1 MYLKNSPMRKPITL
15 ASITMLITFLGF
27 SRILFAQT
35 DTLFIVGPTEVCI
48 GECAT
53 YFVEGIDATN
63 CSPNLPQS
71 WFLSNGV
78 TLGNSGGTLTTIT
91 ICWDQIIGFAPGVY
105 TIFLEIDCPVNVI
118 PLSVLVQNFS
128 QPEIIPLTNSPCATD
143 SLYTG
148 SDCQKACAFST
159 ITYYTPGSSNPPS
172 NNLTW
177 TVAGAEDYTIENNFI
192 TVTWGGPGQGYI
204 GIFVDGI
211 CPGENSICVELLE
224 EPTAE
229 FVTQPPD
236 NAGVVNICEGQT
248 VFFENQSLGADNF
261 GWFFDVLGV
270 STEVDPDFT
279 FLTPGS
285 YEVSLVARN
294 ECGCSDTTS
303 LIIEVEAAET
313 PTLDCVGAVCAGET
327 VTYTTGA
334 NCTSFA
340 WNVVG
345 NANVLGGGGPA
356 DPFITIEWL
365 DGPYGFIELDVSAC
379 AVSYCTATLVER
391 IPVMTP
397 NAPIE
402 GPSEVCRGE
411 TVTYAVPE
419 YDGSSYVWTVSP
431 LGQITSGQ
439 GTNQISVLWDGNL
452 TTGLTEGVY
461 VQYDN
466 CFLGC
471 SGISNLPV
479 GILNEFYI
487 SGPIL
492 VCEGASTDY
501 AAINVYPLG
510 GMNWNWEVQ
519 STSGSVLWS
528 SPGPSSIATIN
539 WNFGPG
545 KYRLVANTASPNLYC
560 VDSYSI
566 IVDVKPLPG
575 PPNGILGASLIC
587 PGTPYTY
594 TADSG
599 QPNSTFTWTVN
610 NGGVIAAEEGSSI
623 VLTWGPNPPY
633 GLEVTQ
639 THPAAPVCVSPP
651 VALTIQPLTGLAV
664 NGPAES
670 CIENSS
676 VFTADDI
683 GTTDYTWST
692 IPSDAGTVISG
703 AGTHE
708 VEILWHIAGP
718 VTVEVAVCGQ
728 TASANI
734 NIQPEPVPDP
744 LYPSGICQG
753 ATEEVTTQTA
763 FSSYQWLDV
772 NGVLVSADPNPQL
785 GPGTYEVIVTNAAG
799 CEGNTSF
806 TIETFPIPDVLVS
819 TPDPTGYCTGHPPA
833 TLYATT
839 TGSGYTYQWYY
850 NGNPV
855 GTNSVSLVDMGYGN
869 YWVEATDINSCT
881 AVSNTLE
888 VFEYCPPS
896 GATCGG
902 GCSLP
907 GGGGGGIVTDCEPG
921 TSVLFQILPPT
932 PNCAEGVFEDISPD
946 MVPGSHEWRFG
957 DGVISTDPGPVVN
970 HLYTQAGFYDV
981 VLIGTSISTGQKCWD
996 AHIFT
1001 VPAAADFYAAPGCPN
1016 TAVQFEDR
1024 STFVPTESIV
1034 GWEWDFGDPA
1044 SGAANTSAL
1053 TSPSHTYAA
1062 AGVYNV
1068 TLTITAGGGCQSAI
1082 VKQVEVHPL
1091 PVIAFDLPQV
1101 TCEGTPLPFEA
1112 LVPADVI
1119 DVAWQFGDPGSGNA
1133 DQSTSFSTFHT
1144 YSSPGNYDINL
1155 FATSIYGCSDG
1166 IQQSISI
1173 DPNGMSGDISS
1184 IPAPPQVC
1192 EGDPVTLTAPAGG
1205 VLWSWSDGQ
1214 NAESVDV
1221 LAEDVYS
1228 VTITNA
1234 MGCEYA
1240 PDPVSI
1246 DIIPAPNAVISAVE
1260 YNEYGQPVGIFY
1272 NAYST
1277 CEGEDVFLQVE
1288 GSPGYTYTWSN
1299 GDVGNETV
1307 FAEWRNNPLPVG
1319 AHDITVEVIDQNTGC
1334 TSTIG
1339 PFTVTVNALP
1349 APFDIQSSDSPACAG
1364 SPVTLTVPNPVSG
1377 LTYVWTTGESATSI
1391 EVVLTGQYNVVAINN
1406 SGCRRESDTPVT
1418 VQPGP
1423 YLGAVPSG
1431 CHTQCKPDTICLP
1444 DLPGVV
1450 SYQWYFNGTP
1460 VPGGNT
1466 ADLPIT
1472 ESGTYYLEMVDWL
1485 GCTATSDPLNLDLYD
1500 GFGSIF
1506 GSVYMD
1512 VNENGIIDGPDTLV
1526 QNIGIEL
1533 WENGLLV
1540 DGIQTGPNGAYS
1552 FPNILSTDYTVQLDT
1567 NSIPAI
1573 ATYYQIWQ
1581 ATASLVGCDDSEQLN
1596 WLLSPACVVSTAM
1609 LQLSACVGES
1619 IVYQGVS
1626 IPAGNSQVFTL
1637 QNYQGCDSI
1646 LTVLVAELP
1655 TDQSTLQ
1662 LEACQGSTA
1671 AYNGQQLPAG
1681 SQTVFTFQNA
1691 DGCDSLVTVFV
1702 DEILPDQVA
1711 IDLVGCEGEPVI
1723 YNGTPLLPGTQTTFT
1738 LTNNA
1743 GCDSLV
1749 TVTVQTLFADTT
1761 QVELEVCP
1769 DETIT
1774 YLGQVLGAGDA
1785 AEVLLT
1791 NFQGC
1796 DSLIRISV
1804 AGFPPASLAA
1814 ASTPSCWNTDNG
1826 VISLTILQ
1834 GDGPFLFSWNG
1845 NAPTGELEYEG
1856 LAGGNYTLEWTDGYD
1871 CAYGENVVVETIPA
1885 IEGQVEVGSWD
1896 CRTGSAKIY
1905 ASFLSGQGN
1914 IAWPDGTEGPWWDA
1928 KTPGTYSV
1936 EWSNDCE
1943 TVKRSFDV
1951 TVAEE
1956 EVLSPIYFPNIFSPN
1971 YDGVNDEFRGYA
1983 ATGVEVLSYE
1993 LLVFDRWGN
2002 LLFQA
2007 DGLEKGWDGKYE
2019 VRDLD
2024 TGVYVYYVRATV
2036 LSCGRE
2042 QSIFKE
2048 GDVTLIR

>member
-1 MYLKNSPMRKPITL
+1 MRKPFLPTPIF
-15 ASITMLITFLGF
+15 ILIFFLSF
-27 SRILFAQT
+27 TRFVHAQT
-35 DTLFIVGPTEVCI
+35 DTLSIVGPTEVCI
-48 GECAT
+48 GQCAT
-53 YFVEGIDATN
+53 YIVEGIDATN
-63 CSPNLPQS
+63 CSPNIPQL
-71 WFLSNGV
+71 WFLSNGI
-78 TLGNSGGTLTTIT
+78 TLGTSGGTATGIV

-105 TIFLEIDCPVNVI
+105 TIYAEIDCQV
-118 PLSVLVQNFS
+118 SVLPLTVFVQDFS
-128 QPEIIPLTNSPCATD
+128 QPEIIPLTNSSCGVD
-143 SLYTG
+143 SMYTG

-159 ITYYTPGSSNPPS
+159 VTYYTPGSVSPPS

-177 TVAGAEDYTIENNFI
+177 TVAGAEDYSVENNFI

-204 GIFVDGI
+204 GLFLDGI
-211 CPGENSICVELLE
+211 CPGENSICVELLD
-224 EPTAE
+224 EPTAD
-229 FVTQPPD
+229 FITQPPA
-236 NAGVVNICEGQT
+236 NAGVVSICEGQT
-248 VFFENQSLGADNF
+248 VYFENQSLGAENY

-270 STEVDPDFT
+270 STEVDPDYT

-303 LIIEVEAAET
+303 LIIEVEAAEP

-334 NCTSFA
+334 NCTAFA

-345 NANVLGGGGPA
+345 DANVLGGGGPA
-356 DPFITIEWL
+356 DNFITIEWL
-365 DGPYGFIELDVSAC
+365 DGPYGFIELDVSGC
-379 AVSYCTATLVER
+379 ATTYCNSTLVER

-419 YDGSSYVWTVSP
+419 YDGSSYVWTVSN
-431 LGQITSGQ
+431 LGQILSGQ

-452 TTGLTEGVY
+452 TAGLTQSVLVE
-461 VQYDN
+461 YDN
-466 CFLGC
+466 CFLEC
-471 SGISNLPV
+471 SGMSNLAV

-510 GMNWNWEVQ
+510 GMNWNWQVE
-519 STSGSVLWS
+519 STNGTVLWTA
-528 SPGPSSIATIN
+528 PVPSSIATVN

-566 IVDVKPLPG
+566 TVDVKPLPG
-575 PPNGILGASLIC
+575 PPNGILGATLIC

-594 TADSG
+594 TVDSG
-599 QPNSTFTWTVN
+599 QPNSTFTWAIQNGATVM
-610 NGGVIAAEEGSSI
+610 AEEGSSI

-633 GLEVTQ
+633 ELEVTQ
-639 THPAAPVCVSPP
+639 THPAAPVCASPP
-651 VALTIQPLTGLAV
+651 VMLVVQALNGLAV
-664 NGPAES
+664 NGPVES
-670 CIENSS
+670 CIESS
-676 VFTADDI
+676 SIFTADDI
-683 GTTDYTWST
+683 GTSDYSWST
-692 IPSDAGTVISG
+692 IPADAGTVVSG

-708 VEILWHIAGP
+708 AEILWHISGP
-718 VTVEVAVCGQ
+718 VTVQVSVCGQ
-728 TASANI
+728 TASTNI
-734 NIQPEPVPDP
+734 DIQPEPVPDP

-753 ATEEVTTQTA
+753 GTDQVTTLTA
-763 FSSYQWLDV
+763 FSSYQWRDE
-772 NGVLVSADPNPQL
+772 NGVLLSTDPDPQL
-785 GPGTYEVIVTNAAG
+785 GPGTYEVVVTNAAG

-806 TIETFPIPDVLVS
+806 TIETYPIPDVLVS

-839 TGSGYTYQWYY
+839 TGSGYSYQWYY

-855 GTNSVSLVDMGYGN
+855 GANSVSLVDMGYGN
-869 YWVEATDINSCT
+869 YWVEATDINGCT

-907 GGGGGGIVTDCEPG
+907 GGGGGGVVTDCEPG

-932 PNCAEGVFEDISPD
+932 SNCAEGVFEDISTD
-946 MVPGSHEWRFG
+946 LLPGSHEWRFG

-970 HLYTQAGFYDV
+970 HFYTQAGFYDV

-1001 VPAAADFYAAPGCPN
+1001 VPAAADFYTASGCPN
-1016 TAVQFEDR
+1016 AAIQFEDR
-1024 STFVPTESIV
+1024 STFVPTESIAS
-1034 GWEWDFGDPA
+1034 WEWDFGDPA
-1044 SGAANTSAL
+1044 SGAANTSTQ
-1053 TSPSHTYAA
+1053 TSPSHAYAA

-1068 TLTITAGGGCQSAI
+1068 TLTITAGGGCQSTI
-1082 VKQVEVHPL
+1082 TRQVEVHPL

-1119 DVAWQFGDPGSGNA
+1119 DVAWQFGDAASGSA
-1133 DQSTSFSTFHT
+1133 DQSTSFSTFHAF
-1144 YSSPGNYDINL
+1144 SGPGNYDIDL
-1155 FATSIYGCSDG
+1155 FATSIFGCSDG

-1173 DPNGMSGDISS
+1173 DPNGMSGSISS
-1184 IPAPPQVC
+1184 IPTPPQVC
-1192 EGDPVTLTAPAGG
+1192 EGDPVNLTAPAGG
-1205 VLWSWSDGQ
+1205 VSWSWSDGQ
-1214 NAESVDV
+1214 TDETVDV
-1221 LAEDVYS
+1221 SEEDVYS
-1228 VTITNA
+1228 VTVTNA
-1234 MGCEYA
+1234 MGCEYT
-1240 PDPVSI
+1240 PDPVSV

-1277 CEGEDVFLQVE
+1277 CEGEDVFLQIE

-1319 AHDITVEVIDQNTGC
+1319 EHDITVQVVDQTTGC
-1334 TSTIG
+1334 TSTVG

-1349 APFDIQSSDSPACAG
+1349 APFDIQSSASPACSGA
-1364 SPVTLTVPNPVSG
+1364 PVTLTVPNPFAG
-1377 LTYVWTTGESATSI
+1377 LTYVWTTGESGTSI

-1450 SYQWYFNGTP
+1450 SYQWYFNGAL
-1460 VPGGNT
+1460 VPGGTT

-1472 ESGTYYLEMVDWL
+1472 ESGTYYVEMVDWL
-1485 GCTATSDPLNLDLYD
+1485 GCIATSDPLNLDLYD

-1540 DGIQTGPNGAYS
+1540 DGILSGPNGTYI

-1567 NSIPAI
+1567 NSIPGV

-1581 ATASLVGCDDSEQLN
+1581 ATASLVGCDDSEQLD
-1596 WLLSPACVVSTAM
+1596 WLLSPTCVATTGTLS
-1609 LQLSACVGES
+1609 LSACSGET
-1619 IVYQGVS
+1619 IDFLGVS
-1626 IPAGNSQVFTL
+1626 IPAGGSEVFML
-1637 QNYQGCDSI
+1637 QNYLGCDST
-1646 LTVLVAELP
+1646 LTVA
-1655 TDQSTLQ
+1655 
-1662 LEACQGSTA
+1662 
-1671 AYNGQQLPAG
+1671 
-1681 SQTVFTFQNA
+1681 
-1691 DGCDSLVTVFV
+1691 V
-1702 DEILPDQVA
+1702 DELFPDQVA

-1723 YNGTPLLPGTQTTFT
+1723 YNGTTLMPGTQTTFT
-1738 LTNNA
+1738 LTNTS

-1749 TVTVQTLFADTT
+1749 TVTVQTLLADTT
-1761 QVELEVCP
+1761 QVMLEVCP
-1769 DETIT
+1769 NETIS
-1774 YLGQVLGAGDA
+1774 YLGLTLEAGDE

-1791 NFQGC
+1791 NIQGC
-1796 DSLIRISV
+1796 DSLIQISV
-1804 AGFPPASLAA
+1804 AGFPPASLEA
-1814 ASTPSCWNTDNG
+1814 ASAPSCWNTGNG
-1826 VISLTILQ
+1826 VINLTILQ
-1834 GDGPFLFSWNG
+1834 GNGPFLFSWNG
-1845 NAPTGELEYEG
+1845 NPPSGDLQYEG
-1856 LAGGNYTLEWTDGYD
+1856 LAAGNYALEWTDGND
-1871 CAYGENVVVETIPA
+1871 CTYADNVVVEAIPP
-1885 IEGQVEVGSWD
+1885 IEGQVEVGAWD
-1896 CRTGSAKIY
+1896 CRTGSAKIH
-1905 ASFLSGQGN
+1905 ASFLSGQGG
-1914 IAWPDGTEGPWWDA
+1914 IAWPDGTTGPWWEA
-1928 KTPGTYSV
+1928 KAPGMYSV

-1943 TVKRSFDV
+1943 TVKRSF
-1951 TVAEE
+1951 
-1956 EVLSPIYFPNIFSPN
+1956 EVLIAQDDGETPFYFPNIFSPN

-1983 ATGVEVLSYE
+1983 AAGVEVLSYE

-2002 LLFQA
+2002 LLYQSEK
-2007 DGLEKGWDGKYE
+2007 LEGGWDGRYE
-2019 VRDLD
+2019 VKDLD
-2024 TGVYVYYVRATV
+2024 PGVYVYYMRATV
-2036 LSCGRE
+2036 LSCGQER
-2042 QSIFKE
+2042 SIFKE